1 MRTRFCKFQIQSVT
15 KYNGPYETI
24 KASAV
29 YADKDPENVSFAA
42 ATPTGALE
50 FTVSNPDVIGKIQ
63 AGSYYYLD
71 LIPVDAQ

>member
-1 MRTRFCKFQIQSVT
+1 MRTRCKFQIQSVT
-15 KYNGPYETI
+15 KFSGNYEAI

-29 YADKDPENVSFAA
+29 YSDKDPENVSFSA
-42 ATPTGALE
+42 ATPSGTLE

-63 AGSYYYLD
+63 PGTYYYLD